1 MSARTQD
8 RLRIAVIGA
17 GASGLATAG
26 LLARDGHEV
35 TVFDQR
41 EEVGG
46 RAGRWE
52 KDGFRFDT
60 GPSWYLMPE
69 VIDHWFRLM
78 GTSAEAELTL
88 TRLDPGYRTFF
99 EGAASSQDV
108 PVGSRRAAALFDEL
122 DPGSGANLTGY
133 LREARDMYDTAV
145 RHFLYDDFSS
155 ARFLTHPEI
164 IRRVPRLLAALGQTL
179 AGVTGRRFR
188 DHRQQQILGYPAVF
202 LGTTPYKAPA
212 LYQLMS
218 HLDLEQ
224 GVLYPQGGFAAFI
237 DAMARLTVA
246 AGAGIVTSARVT
258 RILTSLGVGGAAVA
272 GIEWTDDAGTSHRH
286 AADLVVGAADLHHL
300 ENALLPEEL
309 RTHPEKTWRRRD
321 PGPGAFLACLGVRG
335 RLPELS
341 HHNLFFSRDWRTD
354 FDWISDAGA
363 PHEIPDPAALPKTTS
378 IYVSKTSASDPG
390 VAPVGDESL
399 FILVPSP
406 ARPEW
411 GRGGVDGNGSA
422 MVEAAVD
429 HTVDQIAAWAGIPDL
444 ASRIVVRKTLGP
456 ADFAADFNAW
466 RGGALGLAHTLR
478 QSAFFRPG
486 NVSRKVQGLHYA
498 GASVRP
504 GIGLPM
510 CLISAELVLKRVR
523 GERRPGPAE
532 PAPARTIPLEAS

>member
-1 MSARTQD
+1 MSAVGGGR
-8 RLRIAVIGA
+8 RRIAVIGA

-35 TVFDQR
+35 TVFEQQSG
-41 EEVGG
+41 VGG
-46 RAGRWE
+46 RAGRWTRG
-52 KDGFRFDT
+52 GFSFDT

-69 VIDHWFRLM
+69 VIDHWFQLM
-78 GTSAEAELTL
+78 GTSAERELTL

-99 EGAASSQDV
+99 EGDAVPQDV
-108 PVGSRRAAALFDEL
+108 PVGSAHAAALFDEL
-122 DPGSGANLTGY
+122 DPGSGANLTSY
-133 LREARDMYDTAV
+133 LREAADLHDTAM

-164 IRRVPRLLAALGQTL
+164 LRRVPRLLAALGQSL
-179 AGVTGRRFR
+179 ARVTARRFR

-237 DAMARLTVA
+237 DAMARLTVSE
-246 AGAGIVTSARVT
+246 GARIVTSARVK
-258 RILTSLGVGGAAVA
+258 RILTSHGPGGAAVA
-272 GIEWTDDAGTSHRH
+272 GIEWTDDGGATHRH
-286 AADLVVGAADLHHL
+286 EADLVVGAADLHHL
-300 ENALLPEEL
+300 ENALLPESL
-309 RTHPEKTWRRRD
+309 RTHPERTWRRRD
-321 PGPGAFLACLGVRG
+321 PGPGAVIACLGVRG
-335 RLPELS
+335 GLPELS
-341 HHNLFFSRDWRTD
+341 HHNLFFSRDWSTD
-354 FDWISDAGA
+354 FDWISQTGSRRSGA
-363 PHEIPDPAALPKTTS
+363 RPDELPETTS

-390 VAPVGDESL
+390 VAPPGDESL
-399 FILVPSP
+399 FVLIPSP

-411 GRGGVDGNGSA
+411 GRGGVDGGGASA
-422 MVEAAVD
+422 VEAAVD
-429 HTVDQIAAWAGIPDL
+429 HAVAQIADWADVPDL
-444 ASRIVVRKTLGP
+444 ASRIVVRRTMGP
-456 ADFAADFNAW
+456 ADFEADFNAW

-486 NVSRKVQGLHYA
+486 NASRKVQGLHYA

-523 GERRPGPAE
+523 GERSAGPAS
-532 PAPARTIPLEAS
+532 PAPEQVTPLEAT

>member
-8 RLRIAVIGA
+8 RLRVAIIGA

-26 LLARDGHEV
+26 LLARDGHDV
-35 TVFDQR
+35 TVFDQC
-41 EEVGG
+41 EQVGG

-99 EGAASSQDV
+99 EGEPAPRDV
-108 PVGSRRAAALFDEL
+108 PVGADRAAALFDTL
-122 DPGSGANLTGY
+122 DPGSGAELTRY
-133 LREARDMYDTAV
+133 LREAGDLYDTAL

-155 ARFLTHPEI
+155 ARFLTHPEVL
-164 IRRVPRLLAALGQTL
+164 RRVPRLLSALGRSL
-179 AGVTGRRFR
+179 AGVTRHRFR

-237 DAMARLTVA
+237 DAMARLSVA
-246 AGAGIVTSARVT
+246 AGAAIVTSARVE
-258 RILTSLGVGGAAVA
+258 RILTSPGPGGTTAT
-272 GIEWTDDAGTSHRH
+272 GIEWTDDAGTTHRH
-286 AADLVVGAADLHHL
+286 DADLVVGAADLHHL
-300 ENALLPEEL
+300 ENALLPEAL
-309 RTHPEKTWRRRD
+309 RTHPEKAWRRRD

-335 RLPELS
+335 ALPELS
-341 HHNLFFSRDWRTD
+341 HHNLFFSRDWRKD
-354 FDWISDAGA
+354 FDWISDSRS
-363 PHEIPDPAALPKTTS
+363 PHTVPDPDALPKTTS
-378 IYVSKTSASDPG
+378 VYVSKTSASDPG
-390 VAPVGDESL
+390 VAPDGGESL
-399 FILVPSP
+399 FVLVPSP

-411 GRGGVDGNGSA
+411 GRGGVDGNGAA

-429 HTVDQIAAWAGIPDL
+429 HVVDQIAAWAGIPDL
-444 ASRIVVRKTLGP
+444 ASRIVVRRTLGP
-456 ADFAADFNAW
+456 ADFEADFNAW

-486 NVSRKVQGLHYA
+486 TVSRKVQGLHYA

-523 GERRPGPAE
+523 GERRAGPAV
-532 PAPARTIPLEAS
+532 PAPHQASALEAR